1 MSCARPSSR
10 TSAWFRHCASSA
22 RGWRDVRS
30 SPSRSR
36 VPPAADWLLPSKQ
49 RCIGS
54 PRRRSAMSRATR
66 APPAPRSRSSAPS
79 ARSSAASATMDVA
92 SIQRQPLS
100 PARGGASAS
109 PGSESASRASAE
121 PSTSFPSRRVA
132 PSSGFAFL
140 SRCPMPTRILIADDH
155 RMYREGLRALLIG
168 DDLEVVAEASDGRE
182 AIRLAT
188 RHKPDIA
195 LVDISMSGLNG
206 LDVTREVLCASP
218 RSRVIVLTMHKDD
231 AYVVDALRAGAS
243 GYVLKSQGFAELV
256 QAIREVARGEVYVAK
271 ECWRPLVEACQ
282 SGGDQIHDP
291 LSRREREAP
300 QLIDEGKPT

>member
-1 MSCARPSSR
+1 
-10 TSAWFRHCASSA
+10 
-22 RGWRDVRS
+22 
-30 SPSRSR
+30 
-36 VPPAADWLLPSKQ
+36 
-49 RCIGS
+49 
-54 PRRRSAMSRATR
+54 
-66 APPAPRSRSSAPS
+66 
-79 ARSSAASATMDVA
+79 
-92 SIQRQPLS
+92 
-100 PARGGASAS
+100 
-109 PGSESASRASAE
+109 
-121 PSTSFPSRRVA
+121 
-132 PSSGFAFL
+132 
-140 SRCPMPTRILIADDH
+140 MPTRILIADDH

-188 RHKPDIA
+188 RLKPDIA

-291 LSRREREAP
+291 LSRREREVL
-300 QLIDEGKPT
+300 QLIAEGKTTKEIAGALNISVKTAESHRGRVMAKLDIHDTASLVRYAIRSRMIEA